1 MSLKAPWHLIHTWLL
16 LCGMGMGRNTGHENT
31 TINGSL
37 RQRKTHQYVRQ
48 DTETWE
54 ISNLLESVRQTTESW
69 ETYMRQETQKWE
81 LKQSQ
86 STVRQSIESGEP
98 SRPPHL
104 QYIRQNIERL
114 ELPSTRLQSTRQNI
128 ESLKPSTHLQ
138 SMTHDIESLES
149 STQLHS
155 MRQNIKSL
163 DSSTHQQS
171 IRQSIENW
179 ETSTH
184 SQPMRQLSYNPV
196 HHVPPKTRT
205 HLHGVIRV
213 YSAIKSLYC
222 EGEVYFAPGQVLSYH
237 FGWFVD
243 IPDLGKGA
251 ACQPPD
257 QTYPNHNIIPF
268 IKRGGCRFIDKAM
281 NSGANFSIIYD
292 NMDRDDIVYMDGFGK
307 LSH

>member
-1 MSLKAPWHLIHTWLL
+1 MILNVPWHLIHTWLL
-16 LCGMGMGRNTGHENT
+16 LCGMGMGRNTRHENA

-48 DTETWE
+48 DRKTWE
-54 ISNLLESVRQTTESW
+54 ISNLPESVRQTTESR
-69 ETYMRQETQKWE
+69 ETNKQAQYMRQKTESRDTSTHSPYMRQETQDWE
-81 LKQSQ
+81 SRQSQ
-86 STVRQSIESGEP
+86 STVRQD
-98 SRPPHL
+98 
-104 QYIRQNIERL
+104 
-114 ELPSTRLQSTRQNI
+114 I
-128 ESLKPSTHLQ
+128 ESLDPSTHSQ
-138 SMTHDIESLES
+138 SMRQIIESLES

-171 IRQSIENW
+171 IRQNITNW
-179 ETSTH
+179 EPSTH
-184 SQPMRQLSYNPV
+184 SQSMRQLNPG
-196 HHVPPKTRT
+196 HYLPPKTRT

-222 EGEVYFAPGQVLSYH
+222 EGEAYFPPGQVPSYH
-237 FGWFVD
+237 FEWLVD
-243 IPDLGKGA
+243 IPDIGQGA

-257 QTYPNHNIIPF
+257 QTYPSHNIIPF

-292 NMDRDDIVYMDGFGK
+292 NMDHDDLVYMDGFGK
-307 LSH
+307 LS